1 MPVPPE
7 DDRKTA
13 ENPPDPELNPMTN
26 TLLAQNMGRW
36 AEVYFTTPPEKRDE
50 AVQELLRELKSGVRP
65 AQNGVPEEKITIS
78 EQQILDAKQKFIEL
92 EKKLAELQRKP
103 VENIA
108 SASSESGDRDVVC
121 PACLSKNKLGQRFCG
136 LCGFTLSADRGSPSQ
151 AEQPAT
157 QVKSEPPPVERAGDD
172 WTWLHERNRTAF
184 AENQQKTTNWKYV
197 VLVVAILLGCAL
209 GYLWWRG
216 SLQISS
222 AGEKERNAVSR
233 NAGGEPSEPTSAGE
247 QTTAKQVPVDKTSAT
262 EAARA
267 KSNKGE
273 DKQPA
278 VDRLPEV
285 PSRSAPPHTTAEDSG
300 LAAEGGMQEL
310 ETARR
315 YLDGRGVPRDTSV
328 AARWLWKSV
337 AKKNTDAVVLL
348 SQMYAVGEGVPK
360 SCDQARLLLS
370 TAAQK
375 GSQEARDKLKSIV
388 STCQ

>member
-1 MPVPPE
+1 VPVPPE

-13 ENPPDPELNPMTN
+13 ENPTDPELNPMTN

-65 AQNGVPEEKITIS
+65 AQSSVPEEKITIS
-78 EQQILDAKQKFIEL
+78 EQQILDAKQKFIAL

-108 SASSESGDRDVVC
+108 SASSESADRDVVC

-136 LCGFTLSADRGSPSQ
+136 LCGFTLSADRASPSQ
-151 AEQPAT
+151 AEQPVT
-157 QVKSEPPPVERAGDD
+157 QAKIEPPPVERADDD
-172 WTWLHERNRTAF
+172 WTWLHERNRTVF
-184 AENQQKTTNWKYV
+184 AEEQQKSTNWKYV
-197 VLVVAILLGCAL
+197 VLVVFILVGCAL

-222 AGEKERNAVSR
+222 AGEKERNAVTR
-233 NAGGEPSEPTSAGE
+233 NAGSGPSEPTSAGKE
-247 QTTAKQVPVDKTSAT
+247 TPSKQVPVGKAPAT
-262 EAARA
+262 EAVRA
-267 KSNKGE
+267 KSSKQE
-273 DKQPA
+273 DNEPA
-278 VDRLPEV
+278 VDRSTEV
-285 PSRSAPPHTTAEDSG
+285 PRRSAPPNTKAEDSG
-300 LAAEGGMQEL
+300 LIAEGGMPEL

-315 YLDGRGVPRDTSV
+315 YLDGRGVPKDTSV
-328 AARWLWKSV
+328 AAQWLWKSV
-337 AKKNTDAVVLL
+337 AKKNTAAVVLL
-348 SQMYAVGEGVPK
+348 SQMYAAGEGVPK

-375 GSQEARDKLKSIV
+375 GSQEARDKLKTVI